1 MENKLSKFPYVCLYP
16 IPLTT
21 TVSFLLFLWCAM
33 EPISNIFIRIQRSQR
48 SFGSFKFHVN
58 GLKEEEFLINTSIR
72 APVVEKHIVF
82 LDTRK
87 STASF
92 INVLITGKAQ
102 IQPPLSGIPM
112 SANFKA
118 DIHREPHS
126 WRFTELF
133 VSTIQGRKLG
143 LLFNR

>member
-1 MENKLSKFPYVCLYP
+1 M
-16 IPLTT
+16 
-21 TVSFLLFLWCAM
+21 
-33 EPISNIFIRIQRSQR
+33 
-48 SFGSFKFHVN
+48 
-58 GLKEEEFLINTSIR
+58 
-72 APVVEKHIVF
+72 EKHIVF

-87 STASF
+87 STTSF

-112 SANFKA
+112 SANIKA

-143 LLFNR
+143 LLFNQ